1 MRKFIALIVFALCA
15 ISVRTTS
22 AGPEPL
28 PGDNKVVLPS
38 EVTVEPVR
46 PWFGIELSGGDGM
59 GTDDGLL
66 TLETFVPI
74 WQNPNHHLFFGFGR
88 AILSHDFD
96 DEGRITNNVDL
107 SSANSTCAEC
117 NPISTADIFRN
128 PPINRDRD
136 DVLFS
141 ANIGGGYRYYVEE
154 MDRIFGVNAFYDYRD
169 TGLHSFNQIGV
180 GIETLGTC
188 LDFRANGYF
197 VVGDHDKSFGAF
209 VQTKF
214 VKRTVELDRID
225 FSE

>member
-1 MRKFIALIVFALCA
+1 MKKFIALTVFALCA

-28 PGDNKVVLPS
+28 PADSKVVLPS

-46 PWFGIELSGGDGM
+46 PWFGVELSGGDGM

-117 NPISTADIFRN
+117 NPISTADVFRN

-136 DVLFS
+136 DVLTHFTTI
-141 ANIGGGYRYYVEE
+141 A
-154 MDRIFGVNAFYDYRD
+154 
-169 TGLHSFNQIGV
+169 T
-180 GIETLGTC
+180 
-188 LDFRANGYF
+188 LDFIPLIRLVSASRLSAPASIF
-197 VVGDHDKSFGAF
+197 VPTATLSSAITTRVSARSC
-209 VQTKF
+209 
-214 VKRTVELDRID
+214 KRSSLSGRSNSIG
-225 FSE
+225 SISARRH